1 MIHIIL
7 YHPEIPQNTGNI
19 LRTAM
24 ATNSYVHIIG
34 PIPFDISDKALQRA
48 GMDYIKDAK
57 FDYYNSYEEFE
68 EKFRNKKIY
77 YVTKYGAN
85 IYSQVDLSD
94 KTEDVYV
101 MFGREST
108 GIDKE
113 ILSTHK
119 DTTLRIPMISTARS
133 LNLSNSVAIVVYE
146 ILRQKEFPGLA
157 SFDMI
162 KKYTIW
168 ENSRNGVFFYNMKSK
183 KWFIN
188 FLWYFII
195 NWKLFSF
202 LI

>member
-57 FDYYNSYEEFE
+57 FDYYDSYEAFC
-68 EKFRNKKIY
+68 EKFLGKTVY
-77 YVTKYGAN
+77 FVTKYGTN
-85 IYSQVDLSD
+85 VYSKVDFSD
-94 KTEDVYV
+94 PLEDVYV

-113 ILSTHK
+113 ILSAHK
-119 DTTLRIPMISTARS
+119 ETTLRIPMMSTARS
-133 LNLSNSVAIVVYE
+133 LNLANSVAIVVYE
-146 ILRQKEFPGLA
+146 ILRQKNFPELA

-162 KKYTIW
+162 KKYTI
-168 ENSRNGVFFYNMKSK
+168 
-183 KWFIN
+183 
-188 FLWYFII
+188 
-195 NWKLFSF
+195 
-202 LI
+202 

>member
-24 ATNSYVHIIG
+24 ATNSIVHIIG

-57 FDYYNSYEEFE
+57 FDYFESYEKFV
-68 EKFRNKKIY
+68 EKFGDKKIY
-77 YVTKYGAN
+77 CVTKYGTH
-85 IYSQVDLSD
+85 IYSEVNFTDQ
-94 KTEDVYV
+94 TEDVYV

-113 ILSTHK
+113 ILSAHK
-119 DTTLRIPMISTARS
+119 ETTLRIPMMSTARS
-133 LNLSNSVAIVVYE
+133 LNLSNSVAIVVYD
-146 ILRQKEFPGLA
+146 ILRQQKFPTLA

-162 KKYTIW
+162 KKYTI
-168 ENSRNGVFFYNMKSK
+168 
-183 KWFIN
+183 
-188 FLWYFII
+188 
-195 NWKLFSF
+195 
-202 LI
+202 

>member
-24 ATNSYVHIIG
+24 ATNSFVHIIG

-57 FDYYNSYEEFE
+57 YDYYDSYEDFN
-68 EKFRNKKIY
+68 EKFKDKKIY

-85 IYSQVDLSD
+85 IYSKVDFTD

-113 ILSTHK
+113 ILSAHK
-119 DTTLRIPMISTARS
+119 DTTLRIPMMSTARS
-133 LNLSNSVAIVVYE
+133 LNLANSVAIVVYD

-168 ENSRNGVFFYNMKSK
+168 VKNSHHGV
-183 KWFIN
+183 
-188 FLWYFII
+188 LFII
-195 NWKLFSF
+195 EIQK
-202 LI
+202 ID

>member
-57 FDYYNSYEEFE
+57 YDYYDSYEAFC
-68 EKFRNKKIY
+68 EKFAGKTIY
-77 YVTKYGAN
+77 FVTKYGVN
-85 IYSQVDLSD
+85 IYSKVDFSD
-94 KTEDVYV
+94 PLEDVYV

-113 ILSTHK
+113 ILSANK
-119 DTTLRIPMISTARS
+119 DKTIRIPMMSTARS
-133 LNLSNSVAIVVYE
+133 LNLANSVAIVVYE
-146 ILRQKEFPGLA
+146 ILKQKDFPELA

-162 KKYTIW
+162 KKYTI
-168 ENSRNGVFFYNMKSK
+168 
-183 KWFIN
+183 
-188 FLWYFII
+188 
-195 NWKLFSF
+195 
-202 LI
+202 

>member
-57 FDYYNSYEEFE
+57 FDYYDSYEQFN
-68 EKFRNKKIY
+68 EKFKNRKIY
-77 YVTKYGAN
+77 YVTKYGQN
-85 IYSQVDLSD
+85 VYSSVDFSD
-94 KTEDVYV
+94 RVEDVYV

-119 DTTLRIPMISTARS
+119 ETTIRIPMMSTARS
-133 LNLSNSVAIVVYE
+133 LNLSNAVAIVTYE
-146 ILRQKEFPGLA
+146 ILRQQNFPDLA
-157 SFDMI
+157 TFDMI
-162 KKYTIW
+162 KKYTI
-168 ENSRNGVFFYNMKSK
+168 
-183 KWFIN
+183 
-188 FLWYFII
+188 
-195 NWKLFSF
+195 
-202 LI
+202 

>member
-34 PIPFDISDKALQRA
+34 PIPFDMSDKALQRA

-57 FDYYNSYEEFE
+57 YDYYNSYEEFN
-68 EKFRNKKIY
+68 EKFKNKKIY
-77 YVTKYGAN
+77 YVTKYGVN
-85 IYSQVDLSD
+85 LYDEVDFTD
-94 KTEDVYV
+94 PVDDVYV

-113 ILSTHK
+113 ILSEHK
-119 DTTLRIPMISTARS
+119 DTTLRIPMMSTARS
-133 LNLSNSVAIVVYE
+133 LNLSNSVAIIVYD
-146 ILRQKEFPGLA
+146 ILRQKKFPGLA

-162 KKYTIW
+162 KKYKI
-168 ENSRNGVFFYNMKSK
+168 
-183 KWFIN
+183 
-188 FLWYFII
+188 
-195 NWKLFSF
+195 
-202 LI
+202 

>member
-24 ATNSYVHIIG
+24 ATNSIVHVIG

-57 FDYYNSYEEFE
+57 FDYFDSYEEF
-68 EKFRNKKIY
+68 NKKYKNQKIY

-85 IYSQVDLSD
+85 IYSEVDLSD
-94 KTEDVYV
+94 ITDDVYV

-113 ILSTHK
+113 ILSAHK
-119 DTTLRIPMISTARS
+119 ETTLRIPMMSTARS

-146 ILRQKEFPGLA
+146 ILRQQKFPALA

-162 KKYTIW
+162 KKFTI
-168 ENSRNGVFFYNMKSK
+168 
-183 KWFIN
+183 
-188 FLWYFII
+188 
-195 NWKLFSF
+195 
-202 LI
+202 

>member
-57 FDYYNSYEEFE
+57 FDYYDSYEEFSQ
-68 EKFRNKKIY
+68 KFAGKTIY
-77 YVTKYGAN
+77 FVTKYGTN
-85 IYSQVDLSD
+85 VYSKVDFSD
-94 KTEDVYV
+94 PLEDVYV

-113 ILSTHK
+113 ILSAHK
-119 DTTLRIPMISTARS
+119 ETTLRIPMMSTARS
-133 LNLSNSVAIVVYE
+133 LNLANSVAIVVYE
-146 ILRQKEFPGLA
+146 ILRQKDFPELA

-162 KKYTIW
+162 KKYTI
-168 ENSRNGVFFYNMKSK
+168 
-183 KWFIN
+183 
-188 FLWYFII
+188 
-195 NWKLFSF
+195 
-202 LI
+202 